1 MRRVLLYLVQ
11 LAIIV
16 AAAIWLAEQPGEVRI
31 DWFGWRI
38 ETSAAVLLLIV
49 LALAWVLAVL
59 RGIWKW
65 LRRAPGRFV
74 EARRERRREE
84 GYEALGRGLAA
95 VAAGDAQEARRFAR
109 KASTLLDEPPLTRLL
124 TAQAA
129 QLGGDEKEAARQ
141 FQAMRDDPA
150 TEFVGLR
157 GLLAKALRDNDRGQ
171 ALALAERALE
181 LKPTAPWLLKQTF
194 ALQAEAGSWRKA
206 MVTLADA
213 AGRGA
218 IEKETARR
226 ARTALLVALAGE
238 TDDAL
243 EAKHLTSE
251 ATELAPG
258 FAPAAVKLAE
268 LHAAAGSERRA
279 IKTLERAWASRRR
292 ARLAGASRR
301 VRPARSSPL
310 AAAADIDTRDPC
322 RVAARARRGGAR
334 RPALGRGAPAAPRS
348 CPGADAAGDP
358 PDGAGRARG
367 AGRRRGRARLART
380 PADGRARSRLGL
392 QRLRCAV
399 DSLECALRPLRRVQ
413 LADLEA
419 AAQDPADRPAAGDAD
434 AGQSGARAGDSAGTR
449 LQRIGHS
456 CGAFFS

>member
-31 DWFGWRI
+31 DWLGWRI

-59 RGIWKW
+59 RGVWKW

-157 GLLAKALRDNDRGQ
+157 GLLAKALRDNDRGPIWG
-171 ALALAERALE
+171 L
-181 LKPTAPWLLKQTF
+181 
-194 ALQAEAGSWRKA
+194 
-206 MVTLADA
+206 
-213 AGRGA
+213 
-218 IEKETARR
+218 
-226 ARTALLVALAGE
+226 
-238 TDDAL
+238 
-243 EAKHLTSE
+243 
-251 ATELAPG
+251 
-258 FAPAAVKLAE
+258 
-268 LHAAAGSERRA
+268 
-279 IKTLERAWASRRR
+279 
-292 ARLAGASRR
+292 RL
-301 VRPARSSPL
+301 
-310 AAAADIDTRDPC
+310 
-322 RVAARARRGGAR
+322 
-334 RPALGRGAPAAPRS
+334 
-348 CPGADAAGDP
+348 
-358 PDGAGRARG
+358 
-367 AGRRRGRARLART
+367 
-380 PADGRARSRLGL
+380 
-392 QRLRCAV
+392 
-399 DSLECALRPLRRVQ
+399 
-413 LADLEA
+413 
-419 AAQDPADRPAAGDAD
+419 
-434 AGQSGARAGDSAGTR
+434 
-449 LQRIGHS
+449 
-456 CGAFFS
+456 

>member
-1 MRRVLLYLVQ
+1 MRRVLLYIVE
-11 LAIIV
+11 LALIV
-16 AAAIWLAEQPGEVRI
+16 AVAIWLAERPGEVRI
-31 DWFGWRI
+31 DWLGWRI

-65 LRRAPGRFV
+65 MRRAPGRFV

-84 GYEALGRGLAA
+84 GCEALGRGLAA

-129 QLGGDEKEAARQ
+129 QLGGDEKEAERQ

-150 TEFVGLR
+150 TEFIGLR
-157 GLLAKALRDNDRGQ
+157 GLLAKALRDNDRKQ
-171 ALALAERALE
+171 ALVLAERALA

-194 ALQAEAGSWRKA
+194 ALQAEAGKWRSA

-218 IEKETARR
+218 VEKETARR

-268 LHAAAGSERRA
+268 LHAAAGAERKA
-279 IKTLERAWASRRR
+279 IKTLERAWAAQPHPDVARAWLALRANAPPLDRLRWLQRLTSTHEGHAE
-292 ARLAGASRR
+292 ARLALAEAALDAQLWGEARR
-301 VRPARSSPL
+301 QLHDL
-310 AAAADIDTRDPC
+310 AALPTPRAIRLMARVEREERADIE
-322 RVAARARRGGAR
+322 AARAWLERQ
-334 RPALGRGAPAAPRS
+334 PT
-348 CPGADAAGDP
+348 ADP
-358 PDGAGRARG
+358 
-367 AGRRRGRARLART
+367 
-380 PADGRARSRLGL
+380 
-392 QRLRCAV
+392 
-399 DSLECALRPLRRVQ
+399 
-413 LADLEA
+413 
-419 AAQDPADRPAAGDAD
+419 DPAWVCN
-434 AGQSGARAGDSAGTR
+434 
-449 LQRIGHS
+449 S
-456 CGAFFS
+456 CGAQATLWTARCGHCGAFNSLTWKPPPRIQQIDRPPPMLTPTAAEPVPEIPPAPASGG

>member
-1 MRRVLLYLVQ
+1 MRRVLLYVVQ

-16 AAAIWLAEQPGEVRI
+16 AAAIWLAERPGEVRI
-31 DWFGWRI
+31 DWLGWRI

-65 LRRAPGRFV
+65 MRRAPGRFV

-150 TEFVGLR
+150 TEFIGLR
-157 GLLAKALRDNDRGQ
+157 GLLAKALRDNDRAQ

-268 LHAAAGSERRA
+268 LHAAAGSERKA
-279 IKTLERAWASRRR
+279 IKTLERAWASQPHPDVAR
-292 ARLAGASRR
+292 AWLALRAGSGPLDQLRWLQRLTSTHETHAESRLALAEAALDAQLWGEARR
-301 VRPARSSPL
+301 QLHDLAQAPTPRAIRLMARVEREER
-310 AAAADIDTRDPC
+310 AD
-322 RVAARARRGGAR
+322 VEAARAW
-334 RPALGRGAPAAPRS
+334 
-348 CPGADAAGDP
+348 
-358 PDGAGRARG
+358 
-367 AGRRRGRARLART
+367 
-380 PADGRARSRLGL
+380 
-392 QRLRCAV
+392 
-399 DSLECALRPLRRVQ
+399 LERQPTAEP
-413 LADLEA
+413 
-419 AAQDPADRPAAGDAD
+419 DPAWVCNACGA
-434 AGQSGARAGDSAGTR
+434 QSNLWSARC
-449 LQRIGHS
+449 GH
-456 CGAFFS
+456 CGAFNSLTWKPPPRIQQIDRPPAILTPVNPDPVPEIPPAPASSG

>member
-1 MRRVLLYLVQ
+1 MRRVLLYIVE

-16 AAAIWLAEQPGEVRI
+16 AAAIWLAERPGEVRI
-31 DWFGWRI
+31 DWLGWRI

-65 LRRAPGRFV
+65 MRRAPGRFV

-129 QLGGDEKEAARQ
+129 QLGGDEKEAERQ

-150 TEFVGLR
+150 TEFIGLR
-157 GLLAKALRDNDRGQ
+157 GLLAKALRDNDREQ
-171 ALALAERALE
+171 ALVLAERALA

-194 ALQAEAGSWRKA
+194 ALQAEAGKWRSA

-218 IEKETARR
+218 VEKETARR

-268 LHAAAGSERRA
+268 LHAAAGAERKA
-279 IKTLERAWASRRR
+279 IKTLERAWAAQPHPDVARAWLALRANAPPLDRLRWLQRLTSTHEGHAE
-292 ARLAGASRR
+292 ARLALAEAALDAQLWGEARR
-301 VRPARSSPL
+301 QLHDLSALPTPRAIRLMARVEREER
-310 AAAADIDTRDPC
+310 ADIE
-322 RVAARARRGGAR
+322 AARAWLERQ
-334 RPALGRGAPAAPRS
+334 PT
-348 CPGADAAGDP
+348 ADP
-358 PDGAGRARG
+358 
-367 AGRRRGRARLART
+367 
-380 PADGRARSRLGL
+380 
-392 QRLRCAV
+392 
-399 DSLECALRPLRRVQ
+399 
-413 LADLEA
+413 
-419 AAQDPADRPAAGDAD
+419 DPAWVCN
-434 AGQSGARAGDSAGTR
+434 
-449 LQRIGHS
+449 S
-456 CGAFFS
+456 CGAQATLWTARCGHCGAFNSLTWKPPPRIQQIDRPPPMLTPTAAEPVPEIPPAPASGG